1 MTISWWN
8 KIGLS
13 GRTAIL
19 MIIPMMLMILALGYY
34 VTADKISSAERNANQ
49 RGSLLA
55 RHLSSIVELGMVA
68 RDKAVLS
75 SYVDIVLK
83 EEGVFSV
90 SIQDVAG
97 NTLAEKS
104 VEGLAGRRSEIKY
117 FSAPV
122 LLTEIAVGGIENDLE
137 ERAETDE
144 NNKLIGLV
152 RIGVLSEKSG
162 SKEEKILLLGL
173 VSTLVGIIIST
184 LIGYNLSRVITKPIL
199 RLNETVSLLTAG
211 QLEARVNEKS
221 EGEIGALEHGI
232 NNMAESL
239 HQSQINLQNRVDEAT
254 NSLSVSIS
262 ELEKSNVE
270 LEKSRGEAINLG
282 NEKVQLLARISHEL
296 RTPLNAV
303 IGFSRL
309 LEKQL
314 SDHDRSE
321 YTRTII
327 NSATQLT
334 AVIDDVLLF
343 SKLEFGSLSL
353 AHENFSPRE
362 ACEDTVVMLS
372 TAAQAKNIEL
382 VLLIDKSVPDFM
394 DGDESRI
401 KQVLTN
407 LINNAIKFTDV
418 GEIVVNVD
426 SQLFSSNGGV
436 GNTLSITVIDTG
448 CGINLKKFD
457 TLFSEFSQVENIRTR
472 KLDGIGL
479 GLSISRRLA
488 RAMGGDI
495 TVNSTEGEGSCFRF
509 YIPLLNPS
517 NEKRL
522 VSAYSQLS
530 GKNVLLFEP
539 QLKSRES
546 LLAMFYQFGMEVAI
560 IENEI
565 IDYLSSEEKEN
576 SLDVLVL
583 AYSADQ
589 LKNISCED
597 VENKF
602 GELFDGP
609 ILILTGI
616 SLWELDARVSE
627 KEKLLC
633 LSKPLKKE
641 TLYRNLL
648 RLLKI
653 ENKFNEHHNSYA
665 VEPWLMGK
673 STLIVEDNN
682 FNQIL
687 LKTILENRAAQ
698 VHIVSNGKE
707 ALAATNDK
715 KFDVIFMDL
724 HMPDADGIS
733 VSRTIRK
740 GGSVNSATPIILV
753 TADVLFDEK
762 SLVSDEVINCV
773 LHKPIHEKKLDQL
786 LEVFFDDYS
795 DKNNINEKILVEDGA
810 QSHAV
815 NELDEELKKEILR
828 LCDDVTINVEKDN
841 KKEVKEILHQLIG
854 LSGYYQL
861 KEVSQ
866 AVSFLQ
872 GLVNSDNKTGF
883 LLQIKKIKQLVLE

>member
-1 MTISWWN
+1 
-8 KIGLS
+8 
-13 GRTAIL
+13 

-68 RDKAVLS
+68 RDKAVLL

-90 SIQDVAG
+90 SIQDITG
-97 NTLAEKS
+97 GTLAEKS
-104 VEGLAGRRSEIKY
+104 VEGLAGPRSEIKY

-137 ERAETDE
+137 ERAETND

-184 LIGYNLSRVITKPIL
+184 LIGYNLSRLITKPIL

-211 QLEARVNEKS
+211 QLETRVNEKS

-239 HQSQINLQNRVDEAT
+239 QQSQINLQNRVDEAT
-254 NSLSVSIS
+254 NSLSLSVS
-262 ELEKSNVE
+262 ELEKNNIE
-270 LEKSRGEAINLG
+270 LEKSREEAIKLG
-282 NEKVQLLARISHEL
+282 DEKVQLLARISHEL

-309 LEKQL
+309 LEKKI

-321 YTRTII
+321 YTRTIV
-327 NSATQLT
+327 NSATQLSS
-334 AVIDDVLLF
+334 VIDDVLLF

-353 AHENFSPRE
+353 AQEGFSPGK

-372 TAAQAKNIEL
+372 AAAQEKNIEL
-382 VLLIDKSVPDFM
+382 VLLIDKSVPHFM
-394 DGDESRI
+394 EGDESRI

-426 SQLFSSNGGV
+426 LQFSSSYSGV
-436 GNTLSITVIDTG
+436 GNTLSIAVTDTG

-457 TLFSEFSQVENIRTR
+457 TLFSEFSQVKNIRTR

-495 TVNSTEGEGSCFRF
+495 TVSSTEGEGSCFRF
-509 YIPLLNPS
+509 SIPLLNPS
-517 NEKRL
+517 NEKCL
-522 VSAYSQLS
+522 VPACNQLS

-546 LLAMFYQFGMEVAI
+546 LLAMFHQFGMEVSVV
-560 IENEI
+560 ENEI
-565 IDYLSSEEKEN
+565 VDYLALKKKEN

-583 AYSADQ
+583 AYSSEQ

-597 VENKF
+597 IAGKF
-602 GELFDGP
+602 GRLFDGP

-616 SLWELDARVSE
+616 SLWELDAKVSE
-627 KEKLLC
+627 KEQLLC

-648 RLLKI
+648 TLLKI
-653 ENKFNEHHNSYA
+653 ENEFDEHYNTYA
-665 VEPWLMGK
+665 VGPWLMGK
-673 STLIVEDNN
+673 STLIVEDNS
-682 FNQIL
+682 FNQVL
-687 LKTILENRAAQ
+687 LKTILENRAAEVQ
-698 VHIVSNGKE
+698 IVSNGKE
-707 ALAATNDK
+707 AIAAINDK

-724 HMPDADGIS
+724 HMPDADGVSI
-733 VSRTIRK
+733 SRTIRK
-740 GGSVNSATPIILV
+740 GENVNATTPIILV

-762 SLVSDEVINCV
+762 LLVSDEVIDCV

-786 LEVFFDDYS
+786 LESFIMDYS
-795 DKNNINEKILVEDGA
+795 DKKNANTKVLSGESY
-810 QSHAV
+810 QHQAV
-815 NELDEELKKEILR
+815 NELDDELKKEILR
-828 LCDDVTINVEKDN
+828 LCGDVTVSIESDN
-841 KKEVKEILHQLIG
+841 KNEAKESLHQLLG

-866 AVSFLQ
+866 AVVFLQ
-872 GLVNSDNKTGF
+872 GLVNSNNKTGS
-883 LLQIKKIKQLVLE
+883 LLQLKKIKQLVLE

>member
-1 MTISWWN
+1 
-8 KIGLS
+8 
-13 GRTAIL
+13 
-19 MIIPMMLMILALGYY
+19 
-34 VTADKISSAERNANQ
+34 
-49 RGSLLA
+49 
-55 RHLSSIVELGMVA
+55 
-68 RDKAVLS
+68 
-75 SYVDIVLK
+75 VLK

-104 VEGLAGRRSEIKY
+104 VAGSAGRRSEIKY

-122 LLTEIAVGGIENDLE
+122 LLTEIAVGGIEHDLE
-137 ERAETDE
+137 ERTEIDE
-144 NNKLIGLV
+144 SNKLIGLV
-152 RIGVLSEKSG
+152 RIGVLSEKPG

-184 LIGYNLSRVITKPIL
+184 LIGYNLSRIITKPIL
-199 RLNETVSLLTAG
+199 RLNEKVSLLTAG
-211 QLEARVNEKS
+211 QLETRVNEKS

-262 ELEKSNVE
+262 ELEKSNVK
-270 LEKSRGEAINLG
+270 LEKSREEAIKLG
-282 NEKVQLLARISHEL
+282 DEKVQLLARISHEL

-309 LEKQL
+309 LGRKI

-334 AVIDDVLLF
+334 SVIDDVLLF

-353 AHENFSPRE
+353 AYESFNPRE
-362 ACEDTVVMLS
+362 TCEDTVAMLS
-372 TAAQAKNIEL
+372 TAAQEKSIEL

-418 GEIVVNVD
+418 GEIVVNVS
-426 SQLFSSNGGV
+426 SQFSSSNSGV
-436 GNTLSITVIDTG
+436 GNTLSIIVTDTG
-448 CGINLKKFD
+448 CGINLKKFG
-457 TLFSEFSQVENIRTR
+457 TLFSEFSQVKNIRTR

-495 TVNSTEGEGSCFRF
+495 TVSSAEGEGSCFCF
-509 YIPLLNPS
+509 SIPLLKPS
-517 NEKRL
+517 NEKSL
-522 VSAYSQLS
+522 VPVCNQLS
-530 GKNVLLFEP
+530 GKKVLLFEP

-546 LLAMFYQFGMEVAI
+546 LLAMFHQFGMEVAVV
-560 IENEI
+560 ENEI
-565 IDYLSSEEKEN
+565 LDCLALKKEEKYP
-576 SLDVLVL
+576 DVLVL

-589 LKNISCED
+589 LESISCED
-597 VENKF
+597 VADEF
-602 GELFDGP
+602 GKLFDGP

-616 SLWELDARVSE
+616 SLWELEPKMPE
-627 KEKLLC
+627 KERLLC

-648 RLLKI
+648 TLLKI
-653 ENKFNEHHNSYA
+653 ENDFNECHTLCV

-673 STLIVEDNN
+673 STLIVEDNR

-687 LKTILENRAAQ
+687 LKTILENRAAE
-698 VHIVSNGKE
+698 VEIVSNGKD
-707 ALAATNDK
+707 ALAVIKDK

-733 VSRTIRK
+733 ISRAIRK
-740 GGSVNSATPIILV
+740 GENVNSATPIILV

-762 SLVSDEVINCV
+762 TLVSDEVINCV
-773 LHKPIHEKKLDQL
+773 LHKPIHENKLDQFL
-786 LEVFFDDYS
+786 KNFINDYGYE
-795 DKNNINEKILVEDGA
+795 NNTNTKVLVEENN
-810 QSHAV
+810 QIHAV
-815 NELDEELKKEILR
+815 SELDEELKKEVLR
-828 LCDDVTINVEKDN
+828 LCDDVTVSVESNN
-841 KKEVKEILHQLIG
+841 KKEAKESLHQLLG

-866 AVSFLQ
+866 AVVFLQ
-872 GLVNSDNKTGF
+872 GVVNSDNKTAS
-883 LLQIKKIKQLVLE
+883 LLQLKKIKQLVLG